1 MLDPRNDNISVYSS
15 SSSWQLTNRFSVTL
29 TYVPK
34 ILSGIDTIDKSWGG
48 MYQGGSYMCY
58 GHASHGR
65 GLLGML
71 FLQMGVLLEEKALFF
86 SPGKPQ
92 DWKIQAA
99 SVDFDLD
106 KAQRDRRV
114 RLVWIPA
121 VAAQQGFSDAMAS
134 KAIED
139 LVRFI
144 KSEAPDRVLINDFM
158 PFLQFRSFDRFR
170 QMFGWMM
177 GQLSNG
183 KTTTLLLMPDI
194 INAQSRQII
203 EFMRNQLAGSMHV
216 SMPEWENETPA
227 APTSRRLVL
236 LPGLGHVTREVF
248 DPWALPVLG
257 VSRPEGMSASKTAAG
272 AQGTTGESFG
282 PAIRSMPE
290 GLAEGG
296 SIPSVAIDSLQEIE
310 VLHEAFFNRLKLS
323 FKQRATKKYKPFLLV
338 ALRLENSRA
347 GVEDTIGLEMLLP
360 AIQKIVSGPDDL
372 LVDVGRQRIIAF
384 LPNKD
389 DDNVQ
394 EFFESVQQKLRE
406 EYPSV
411 ADQLPHVVS
420 AVVVPN
426 GEPFENPHDFL
437 AYALE
442 GN

>member
-1 MLDPRNDNISVYSS
+1 MLDPRNNNICVDSS

-71 FLQMGVLLEEKALFF
+71 FLQMGVLLEEKCLFF

-139 LVRFI
+139 LVQFI

-183 KTTTLLLMPDI
+183 KTTTLLLMPDV

-203 EFMRNQLAGSMHV
+203 EFMRNQLGWGTLPVRYS
-216 SMPEWENETPA
+216 TPGRCPSSGHPGQRRCLRQKPRPARKGPPVHPSGQPFGPCLKAWPTA
-227 APTSRRLVL
+227 APSRL
-236 LPGLGHVTREVF
+236 
-248 DPWALPVLG
+248 
-257 VSRPEGMSASKTAAG
+257 
-272 AQGTTGESFG
+272 
-282 PAIRSMPE
+282 
-290 GLAEGG
+290 
-296 SIPSVAIDSLQEIE
+296 
-310 VLHEAFFNRLKLS
+310 
-323 FKQRATKKYKPFLLV
+323 
-338 ALRLENSRA
+338 
-347 GVEDTIGLEMLLP
+347 
-360 AIQKIVSGPDDL
+360 
-372 LVDVGRQRIIAF
+372 
-384 LPNKD
+384 
-389 DDNVQ
+389 
-394 EFFESVQQKLRE
+394 
-406 EYPSV
+406 
-411 ADQLPHVVS
+411 
-420 AVVVPN
+420 
-426 GEPFENPHDFL
+426 
-437 AYALE
+437 
-442 GN
+442 